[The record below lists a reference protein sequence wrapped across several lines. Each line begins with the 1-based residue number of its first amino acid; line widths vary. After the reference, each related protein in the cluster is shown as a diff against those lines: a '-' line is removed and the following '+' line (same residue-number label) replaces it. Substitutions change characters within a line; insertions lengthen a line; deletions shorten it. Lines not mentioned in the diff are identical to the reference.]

1 MSNKKSST
9 TPDFSGAL
17 QKNNELIKGNMKMN
31 AELIEAINALSTAV
45 EGLQTGDATSAETSS
60 EDDTSVLPVHLYMLL
75 DRSGSMSGWEQDVIG
90 GFNTFIKE
98 QQKEKDDCSVTLV
111 QFDGQDPY
119 EIILDAQELE
129 TVTELGPD
137 VYRPRGNTP
146 LLDALGRLIKNAE
159 KSEGN
164 QREDVLVWV
173 FTDGHENAS
182 REYSYDQIKNL
193 VQEKEKA
200 GWTFMFMGA
209 GIDSYA
215 AGRSLGFSDD
225 NVSNFMKSAEGIDAA
240 YLQSARSLSSYR
252 GKASRSERLA
262 QKRAMW
268 ENRREAEDFLT
279 E

>member
-1 MSNKKSST
+1 MNNKKSST
-9 TPDFSGAL
+9 TPDLSGVL
-17 QKNNELIKGNMKMN
+17 QKNNKLIKGNMKMN

>member
-45 EGLQTGDATSAETSS
+45 EGLQTGDATSTETSS